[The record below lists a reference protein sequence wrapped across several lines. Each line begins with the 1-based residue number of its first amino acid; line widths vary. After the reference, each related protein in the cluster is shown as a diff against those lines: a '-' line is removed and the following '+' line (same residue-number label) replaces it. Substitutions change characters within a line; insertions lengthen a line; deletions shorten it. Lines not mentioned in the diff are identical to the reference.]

1 MVEGRV
7 EFRRQLGE
15 ELALGICC
23 GQRDGEKGAA
33 HGLLWFFGE
42 QLSGHGRLTNPCDGD
57 VCRSLVLL
65 GCPDCTLVQ
74 LERVRGAPWRMEYT
88 LP

>member
-15 ELALGICC
+15 ELALGSSCR
-23 GQRDGEKGAA
+23 QRDGEEGAA
-33 HGLLWFFGE
+33 HGLLLWFFGE
-42 QLSGHGRLTNPCDGD
+42 KLSGHGRLTNPCDGD

-74 LERVRGAPWRMEYT
+74 LERVRGAP
-88 LP
+88 